1 MKYLLVVI
9 CLLLNTV
16 ANAQQAKEAFR
27 YVDKMPEA
35 AYDIDKYINENM
47 RYPEIAYKNNIEGAV
62 TVQFIV
68 TETGAIDSVRIVG
81 KRVGAGIEEEAVRI
95 ISNMPPW
102 KPAILNET
110 PVRAYYTQKVTFRIN
125 DRK

>member
-35 AYDIDKYINENM
+35 AYDIDKYITENM
-47 RYPEIAYKNNIEGAV
+47 RYPEIAYKNNIEGGV
-62 TVQFIV
+62 TVKFV
-68 TETGAIDSVRIVG
+68 VRETGAIDSARIVG
-81 KRVGAGIEEEAVRI
+81 KRVGAGLEEEAVRI

>member
-1 MKYLLVVI
+1 MKHLLVVI

-16 ANAQQAKEAFR
+16 ANAQQGKEVFR

-35 AYDIDKYINENM
+35 AYNVDKYIAENM
-47 RYPEIAYKNNIEGAV
+47 RYPEIAYKNSIEGAV

-68 TETGAIDSVRIVG
+68 TETGVIDSAKIVG
-81 KRVGAGIEEEAVRI
+81 KRVGAGLEEEAVRI
-95 ISNMPPW
+95 ISTMPPW

>member
-16 ANAQQAKEAFR
+16 ANAQQGKEVFT

-35 AYDIDKYINENM
+35 AYDIDKYITENM

-95 ISNMPPW
+95 ISNMHPW
-102 KPAILNET
+102 KPAILNEK